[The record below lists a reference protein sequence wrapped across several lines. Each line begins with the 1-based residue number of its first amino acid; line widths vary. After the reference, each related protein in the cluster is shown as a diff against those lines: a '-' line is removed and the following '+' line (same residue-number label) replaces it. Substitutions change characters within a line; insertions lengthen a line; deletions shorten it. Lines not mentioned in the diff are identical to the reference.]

1 MVLQRK
7 LGIAYKTARATKLT
21 EASEVSV
28 LVPVERPRRAA
39 ENDDVAVCVQA
50 AFGNLDRRRLVEWFE
65 LQRLLGVSS
74 IGVYTT
80 LATHPDTR
88 KTLAQYGRTPLV
100 TLRTIDYLDGRFGD
114 GLSLMV
120 NLAAV
125 NDCFYR
131 HLYTHRFIA
140 VIDFDEVYLPLDR
153 SSC

>member
-1 MVLQRK
+1 MF
-7 LGIAYKTARATKLT
+7 
-21 EASEVSV
+21 
-28 LVPVERPRRAA
+28 VPVEIPRRAA
-39 ENDDVAVCVQA
+39 KNSDVAVCVQA

-65 LQRLLGVSS
+65 IQRLLGVTS

-80 LATHPDTR
+80 QATHPDTR

-100 TLRTIDYLDGRFGD
+100 MQRTIDYLDGRSGD

-120 NLAAV
+120 NLAAI

-140 VIDFDEVYLPLDR
+140 VIDFDEVYFTFRDL
-153 SSC
+153 C